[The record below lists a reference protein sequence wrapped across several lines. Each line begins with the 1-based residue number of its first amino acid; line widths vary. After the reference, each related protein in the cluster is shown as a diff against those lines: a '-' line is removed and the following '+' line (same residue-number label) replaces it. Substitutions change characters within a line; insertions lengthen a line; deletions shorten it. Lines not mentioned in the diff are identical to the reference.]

1 MVAQTVIIAADTN
14 VLVRYIMDDDPR
26 QGEVARALFESA
38 ESIAISNVALC
49 ELAWVLANS
58 YKTPRGDIT
67 RVMQQFLNTSK
78 IVLDHNAVLAGLDML
93 EAGGDFADGVIA
105 HEGQWL
111 GAEEFVSFDKVAV
124 KKLVA
129 SGLKA
134 RVLTR

>member
-1 MVAQTVIIAADTN
+1 VKITADTN
-14 VLVRYIMDDDPR
+14 LLVRVVMRDDKA
-26 QGEVARALFESA
+26 QAKLAAHCLSSA
-38 ESIAISNVALC
+38 ELVAIPIAVLC
-49 ELAWVLANS
+49 EVAWVLRQGYKLKPDEISVMLNIILNS
-58 YKTPRGDIT
+58 SNVVVERE
-67 RVMQQFLNTSK
+67 VVS
-78 IVLDHNAVLAGLDML
+78 AGLAML